1 MLTWKSRFVAIPMKN
16 QCKSMNFHVLE
27 GQKIT
32 KKTIKK
38 QQKHQYKIEV
48 RSATIFLR
56 FGPILEA
63 KLGPKIDKKS
73 IQKGIKNPIKT
84 RTAHG

>member
-1 MLTWKSRFVAIPMKN
+1 MLTSKSRFVAIPMKN
-16 QCKSMNFHVLE
+16 QCKSMKFHVLE

-32 KKTIKK
+32 KKTIDKPKK
-38 QQKHQYKIEV
+38 NEYNIEV
-48 RSATIFLR
+48 RSEPIFLQL
-56 FGPILEA
+56 GPILEA

-73 IQKGIKNPIKT
+73 IREGIKNAIKT